1 MWKEKAIETL
11 RKKGYKITPQRLK
24 LLQILEEI
32 GKTHPSLG
40 EVHEKLRKEF
50 PTVSFSTLY
59 SNVITLKE
67 LGLVELFSL
76 DGETRIE
83 VNTRPHI
90 NLISEGEIMDLND
103 PEIIEAIQRKTGKRV
118 RLVNVLVGGE
128 L

>member
-32 GKTHPSLG
+32 GKTHPSLR

-90 NLISEGEIMDLND
+90 NIIDDKRIIDIND
-103 PEIIEAIQRKTGKRV
+103 SEIIETIERKTGRKV
-118 RLVNVLVGGE
+118 KFINVLVE
-128 L
+128 

>member
-67 LGLVELFSL
+67 LGLVELFFL

-90 NLISEGEIMDLND
+90 N
-103 PEIIEAIQRKTGKRV
+103 IIESERIIDINDVGIIETIERKTGKKV
-118 RLVNVLVGGE
+118 KFINVFLE
-128 L
+128 

>member
-67 LGLVELFSL
+67 LGLVELFFL

-90 NLISEGEIMDLND
+90 N
-103 PEIIEAIQRKTGKRV
+103 IIESERIIDINDVGIIETIERKTGRKV
-118 RLVNVLVGGE
+118 KFINVFLE
-128 L
+128 